1 MNTNARSLGTL
12 CIIGSLIGIADG
24 VRLVILGRQ
33 LTPGIQ
39 TLDTMTAMT
48 TVVAAIGGLCGLLG
62 LIALRATGNHP
73 IYRFLTYLPAISY
86 LAAIIAGLGLL
97 TGLLTSDSN
106 NPVIVL
112 LGLLVEPVGP
122 AAWLVV
128 AILTIAAKTW
138 RGWRRLAPLALVLA
152 FPVGI
157 VASLST
163 GLVGTFAIIN
173 YAAAVL
179 LGYAVQSSESAAQL
193 REVAA

>member
-48 TVVAAIGGLCGLLG
+48 TVLAAIGGLCGLLG
-62 LIALRATGNHP
+62 LIALRATSNNP
-73 IYRFLTYLPAISY
+73 IYRFLTYLPAVSY

-152 FPVGI
+152 FPMGI

-173 YAAAVL
+173 YAATVL

>member
-1 MNTNARSLGTL
+1 M
-12 CIIGSLIGIADG
+12 
-24 VRLVILGRQ
+24 LGRQ

-39 TLDTMTAMT
+39 ALDTMTAMT
-48 TVVAAIGGLCGLLG
+48 VVMAALGGLCGLLG

-138 RGWRRLAPLALVLA
+138 RDWRRLAPLALVLA
-152 FPVGI
+152 FPVGV
-157 VASLST
+157 VASLTT

-173 YAAAVL
+173 YAATVL
-179 LGYAVQSSESAAQL
+179 LGYAVQSSASAAQL